1 MRKTAGGPCRGSVRS
16 LVMVLGEVG
25 QEHLD
30 VFSCDL
36 LWVGWIA
43 VPGEVVDHLAYG
55 HQVLI
60 SG

>member
-1 MRKTAGGPCRGSVRS
+1 M
-16 LVMVLGEVG
+16 
-25 QEHLD
+25 
-30 VFSCDL
+30 FSCDL
-36 LWVGWIA
+36 LCVGRTA